1 MVTKM
6 TSGIQYSQPL
16 TGGDPINQLPV
27 DKNPLLPNEVH
38 IIDTLFKKHRGA
50 MDMIF
55 EEAKD
60 SVLVASLVI
69 LACMPQIDLFIH
81 RMIPI
86 SQQSPYF
93 LLLAK
98 GLIAAFLYWLIKH
111 FYLSRNNT

>member
-6 TSGIQYSQPL
+6 TNGIQYSQPL
-16 TGGDPINQLPV
+16 VGGDPINQLPV

-50 MDMIF
+50 MEIIF
-55 EEAKD
+55 EEARD
-60 SVLVASLVI
+60 SVLVAALVV

-81 RMIPI
+81 KMIPI

-98 GLIAAFLYWLIKH
+98 GLIAAVLYWIIKH
-111 FYLSRNNT
+111 FYLSRKNN